1 MTETVPRS
9 AVQDPAP
16 DPAEYTAPAG
26 RPLSRELTIGQLA
39 ERSGVAHSALRYYED
54 EGLITSRR
62 TSGNQRRYP
71 RDTLRR
77 VAFIRVSQ
85 NVGIPLAAIRAA
97 LAELPEGRTPTP
109 EDWARVSA
117 GWRADLDSRIAVLEQ
132 LRDGLTECIGC
143 GCLSLSSCQLANP
156 NDVLSRNGP
165 GPCRFDCS

>member
-1 MTETVPRS
+1 MSPASPGTAR
-9 AVQDPAP
+9 DPGREGAT
-16 DPAEYTAPAG
+16 AEP
-26 RPLSRELTIGQLA
+26 PLTRELTIGQLS

-97 LAELPEGRTPTP
+97 LAELPENRTPTP

-117 GWRADLDSRIAVLEQ
+117 GWRADLAARIAVLEQ

-156 NDVLSRNGP
+156 NDVLRRNGP
-165 GPCRFDCS
+165 GPYRFNSC